1 MTAIERGGDSAIEQ
15 DINIGDYVAVF
26 KRRWLLLAIPTI
38 VGTTLAVAIAFILPP
53 VYTSTAR
60 ILVESQQIP
69 SDLARS
75 TVTADAPERVRL
87 IEQRVKTRQ
96 NMLGLSERFG
106 IHKNRPDL
114 SPSDI
119 IDLMRDATVINSVAL
134 SQRDGNRG
142 PVTASLINITFEA
155 DRPQLAAQV
164 AGELLS
170 QVLEE
175 NARQR
180 GARAADTLVFFDRE
194 VERLS
199 LELASLET
207 RITRFKN
214 DNADALPD
222 SLEFRRKELS
232 DLQQRM
238 FERESQRIG
247 LEEEK
252 RYLERTLA
260 LGFSAPEAQLTP
272 EERELQSLR
281 RSLTQARSVFAES
294 HPSVRSLTARIAAL
308 EQILGGAGGGAG
320 GDAGAPVNGQAT
332 EALRKIELIES
343 RLKLLTTQAEAD
355 TARIAALEDSIART
369 PQADITL
376 NALTRQLDNTQIQ
389 YQQAI
394 LKQAEAATGERLEV
408 NRQAE
413 RFEVIEQPQPAETPD
428 SPKRPLIMAAGFVGG
443 FGFGFGLMV
452 LAELLN
458 RCIRTPRDLERRLEL
473 RPIVTIPY
481 IRTDEENRRHR
492 WTLRAL
498 LFAAFVVIPAALY
511 LVDQYYL
518 PLPIVMQKIADKT
531 GLDTLIRV
539 IENRFGG

>member
-1 MTAIERGGDSAIEQ
+1 MTAIERGGEAALQQ
-15 DINIGDYVAVF
+15 DINIGDYVAVLR
-26 KRRWLLLAIPTI
+26 RRWLLLAVPTI
-38 VGTTLAVAIAFILPP
+38 VCAALAVAIAFILPP
-53 VYTSTAR
+53 VYSSTAR

-87 IEQRVKTRQ
+87 IEQRLKTRQ
-96 NMLGLSERFG
+96 NMLELSERFG
-106 IHKNRPDL
+106 VHRNRPDL

-119 IDLMRDATVINSVAL
+119 VDLMREAVLIDSVTLA
-134 SQRDGNRG
+134 QRGGNRG
-142 PVTASLINITFEA
+142 PVTASLINISFEA

-164 AGELLS
+164 ANELLS
-170 QVLEE
+170 QVLGE

-180 GARAADTLVFFDRE
+180 GARATDTLAFFDRE

-199 LELASLET
+199 LEMTSLESQ
-207 RITRFKN
+207 ITRFKN

-232 DLQQRM
+232 DLQERM
-238 FERESQRIG
+238 FARESQRIG

-252 RYLERTLA
+252 RFLERTLA
-260 LGFSAPEAQLTP
+260 LGFEAPEAQLTP

-294 HPSVRSLTARIAAL
+294 HPSVRTLTARIAAL
-308 EQILGGAGGGAG
+308 EQILGVGGAGGGAEG
-320 GDAGAPVNGQAT
+320 AAPVSGKAT
-332 EALRKIELIES
+332 ETLRKVELIES

-355 TARIAALEDSIART
+355 TARIAALQDSIART
-369 PQADITL
+369 PQVDITL

-413 RFEVIEQPQPAETPD
+413 RFEVIEQPQPAQTPD
-428 SPKRPLIMAAGFVGG
+428 SPKRPLIIAAGFIGG
-443 FGFGFGLMV
+443 LGMGFGLMV

-458 RCIRTPRDLERRLEL
+458 RAIRTPRDLERRLEL

-481 IRTDEENRRHR
+481 IRTGEEISRRR

-498 LFAAFVVIPAALY
+498 LFAAFIVIPAALY

-518 PLPIVMQKIADKT
+518 PLPVIAQKIADKT

-539 IENRFGG
+539 IENRLGG

>member
-1 MTAIERGGDSAIEQ
+1 MTAIERGGEAALQQ
-15 DINIGDYVAVF
+15 DINIGDYVAVLR
-26 KRRWLLLAIPTI
+26 RRWLLLTIPTL
-38 VGTTLAVAIAFILPP
+38 VCATLAVAIAFILPP
-53 VYTSTAR
+53 VYSSTAR

-75 TVTADAPERVRL
+75 TVTAAAPERVRL
-87 IEQRVKTRQ
+87 IEQRLKTRR
-96 NMLGLSERFG
+96 NMLELSERFG
-106 IHKNRPDL
+106 VHRNRPDL

-119 IDLMRDATVINSVAL
+119 VDLMREAVLIDSVAL
-134 SQRDGNRG
+134 AQRDGNRG
-142 PVTASLINITFEA
+142 PVTASLVNITFEA

-170 QVLEE
+170 QVLQE

-180 GARAADTLVFFDRE
+180 SARATDTLAFFDRE
-194 VERLS
+194 VERLTLEMTS
-199 LELASLET
+199 LES

-232 DLQQRM
+232 DLQERM
-238 FERESQRIG
+238 FAREAQRIG

-252 RYLERTLA
+252 RFLERTLA
-260 LGFSAPEAQLTP
+260 LGFDAPEAQLTP

-294 HPSVRSLTARIAAL
+294 HPSVRTLTTRIAAL
-308 EQILGGAGGGAG
+308 EQTLGVGGAGGGAEG
-320 GDAGAPVNGQAT
+320 AAPVSGKAT
-332 EALRKIELIES
+332 ETLRKIELIES

-369 PQADITL
+369 PQADVTL

-413 RFEVIEQPQPAETPD
+413 RFEVIEQPQPAQTPD
-428 SPKRPLIMAAGFVGG
+428 SPKRPLIIAAGFVGG
-443 FGFGFGLMV
+443 FGMGFGLMV

-458 RCIRTPRDLERRLEL
+458 RAIRTPRDLERRLEL

-481 IRTDEENRRHR
+481 IRTSDEISRRR

-498 LFAAFVVIPAALY
+498 LFAAFIVIPAALY
-511 LVDQYYL
+511 LLDQYYL
-518 PLPIVMQKIADKT
+518 PLPVIVQKITDKT

-539 IENRFGG
+539 IENRLGG